1 MSTPKRHPI
10 YLWHVTE
17 AAPCTKVLAVRATHV
32 RVSVNGAVLLIDRNA
47 DDPDVDYDVVFA
59 APQNSP
65 CWVQRIAKVTTED
78 NGKGDNALTSNDT
91 AK

>member
-1 MSTPKRHPI
+1 MRHPVFI
-10 YLWHVTE
+10 WHVSE
-17 AAPCTKVLAVRATHV
+17 AAPSAKVLAVRATHV

-65 CWVQRIAKVTTED
+65 CWVQRIAKVTVEEDQTEQ
-78 NGKGDNALTSNDT
+78 NAVTCNDT